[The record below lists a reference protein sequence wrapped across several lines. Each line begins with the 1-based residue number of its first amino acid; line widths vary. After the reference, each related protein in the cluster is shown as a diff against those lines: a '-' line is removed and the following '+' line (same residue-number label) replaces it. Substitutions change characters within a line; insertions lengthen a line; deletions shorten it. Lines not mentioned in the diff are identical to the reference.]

1 MTLSV
6 IQYLSSSVLPDSNL
20 MWQSSFIFE
29 ELHLIPSMTVQQEAL
44 KKVNEFVMSSMARK
58 EGVKR
63 ERDKKNG
70 SREDMKQQE

>member
-63 ERDKKNG
+63 ERDKKM
-70 SREDMKQQE
+70 EAEKT